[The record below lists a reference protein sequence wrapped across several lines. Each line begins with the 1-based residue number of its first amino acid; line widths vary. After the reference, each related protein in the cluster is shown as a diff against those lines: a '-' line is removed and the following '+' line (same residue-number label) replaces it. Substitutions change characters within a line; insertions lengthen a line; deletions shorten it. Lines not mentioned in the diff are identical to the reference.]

1 MKIKY
6 NRISTSSQNLDR
18 QQLNKN
24 KFDFIIDEVCSGSIS
39 FFERKG
45 SKKIINLIQLNRV
58 SEIHT
63 SSIDRIGRNI
73 IDILQVSEYL
83 QKNNVNLFVENIGIY
98 SLLNNKPNPTFKIIL
113 SVLGSL
119 AEIEREFLMER
130 QKIGI
135 EIAKLKGGI
144 YNGRAKNTKQSNED
158 FIKKYQVAYNELL
171 NGSTLKRSSLLGEC
185 SIGTTQRLK
194 KLITSN

>member
-6 NRISTSSQNLDR
+6 NRISSSSQNLER

-24 KFDFIIDEVCSGSIS
+24 QFDLIIDEICSGSVS
-39 FFERKG
+39 FFERKE
-45 SKKIINLIQLNRV
+45 SKKIINLIRLSKV
-58 SEIHT
+58 TEIHT

-73 IDILQVSEYL
+73 IDILLVSEYL

-98 SLLNNKPNPTFKIIL
+98 SMINNKPNPTFKLIV
-113 SVLGSL
+113 SVLGNV
-119 AEIEREFLMER
+119 AEMERETLLER
-130 QKIGI
+130 QKAGI
-135 EIAKLKGGI
+135 AIAKLKGGI
-144 YNGRAKNTKQSNED
+144 YNGRKFGTTQSNED
-158 FIKKYQVAYNELL
+158 FIKKYQVAYNELV

-194 KLITSN
+194 KLIVSI

>member
-18 QQLNKN
+18 QNLNKN
-24 KFDFIIDEVCSGSIS
+24 KFDLIIDEVCSGSIS

-45 SKKIINLIQLNRV
+45 SKKILSLIRLNKV
-58 SEIHT
+58 ESLHIT
-63 SSIDRIGRNI
+63 SIDRIGRNI
-73 IDILQVSEYL
+73 IDILQVVEYL
-83 QKNNVNLFVENIGIY
+83 NKNTINLFVENIGIY
-98 SLLNNKPNPTFKIIL
+98 SMITNKPNPTFKLIV
-113 SVLGSL
+113 SVLGNV
-119 AEIEREFLMER
+119 AEMERETLLER
-130 QKIGI
+130 QRVGI

-144 YNGRAKNTKQSNED
+144 YNGRARGTKQSNED

-194 KLITSN
+194 KLIVSI